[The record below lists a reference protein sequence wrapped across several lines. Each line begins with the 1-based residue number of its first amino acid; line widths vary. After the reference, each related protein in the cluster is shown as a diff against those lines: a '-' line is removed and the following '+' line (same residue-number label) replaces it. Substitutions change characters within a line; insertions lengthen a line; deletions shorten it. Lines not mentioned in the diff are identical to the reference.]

1 MSTDSDTPTHLHG
14 DRVVVLVVESH
25 VPLALVRVQ
34 LPFVRH
40 LDQVS
45 RTLRHSRL
53 RPCDTNTISLDCLK
67 AFGVTDHEISRS
79 QARRTKENSLLKVK
93 TIQRTIQQRSPWT
106 LWLLFYG
113 FVHLGRDNH
122 FLQYEH
128 ESKRWIFPRPS
139 VSMHFKIYIVITFET
154 HFHYGNEMSY
164 MCWVRSLGPYNHLLQ
179 YEHESK
185 SWIFHRPSVCMYLKR
200 YNTRNPFTLRK

>member
-1 MSTDSDTPTHLHG
+1 MFLFATNWLIRRTVLHHVIFLESAPVSTDSDTPTHLHG

-45 RTLRHSRL
+45 RPLRHSRL
-53 RPCDTNTISLDCLK
+53 RPYDTNTISLDCLK

-93 TIQRTIQQRSPWT
+93 TKLYRGLLRHLPTCYTEEP
-106 LWLLFYG
+106 WLLFYG
-113 FVHLGRDNH
+113 FVPLGRDNH

-128 ESKRWIFPRPS
+128 DIKGEYFP
-139 VSMHFKIYIVITFET
+139 V
-154 HFHYGNEMSY
+154 
-164 MCWVRSLGPYNHLLQ
+164 HL
-179 YEHESK
+179 
-185 SWIFHRPSVCMYLKR
+185 SVCILK
-200 YNTRNPFTLRK
+200 YT